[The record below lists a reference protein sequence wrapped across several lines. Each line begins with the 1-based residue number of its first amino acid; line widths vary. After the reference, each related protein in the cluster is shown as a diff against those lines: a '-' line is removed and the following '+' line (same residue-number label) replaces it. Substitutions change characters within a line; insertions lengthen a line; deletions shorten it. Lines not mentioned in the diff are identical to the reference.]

1 MSNRKEAIRLTWM
14 VENGFKKM
22 GVRVREDFERWY
34 KEGGQTIDGNFLSSV
49 NTREVELDEEENR
62 LAWMADHGIK
72 KMGRLVREQYEA
84 ENPPK
89 TRGLPKVA
97 NLFEGPSD
105 LSTRGV
111 AEAKGRS
118 IVSLPTPETL
128 EEAEEADRRATE
140 PVPEPKAPRG
150 RVAGTPRPE
159 ILPFGIDEPAKLIM
173 DEVRGKKLV
182 WTNRL
187 ASTKELKYEEDTVP
201 PHPSQLSLTEHYD
214 GRRTLNF
221 AGTQGF
227 RSLDLTQ
234 LVQVR

>member
-1 MSNRKEAIRLTWM
+1 MSNRKDATLRIWMKENNIR
-14 VENGFKKM
+14 KA
-22 GVRVREDFERWY
+22 GVHVREDFERWY
-34 KEGGQTIDGNFLSSV
+34 KEGGQTIDGNFLADV
-49 NTREVELDEEENR
+49 NGLEAELDAEEQR
-62 LAWMADHGIK
+62 LAWMEDRGIK
-72 KMGRLVREQYEA
+72 KMGRLVREEYE
-84 ENPPK
+84 
-89 TRGLPKVA
+89 TWLGGSQVLPKIA

-118 IVSLPTPETL
+118 IVSLPSPETL

-140 PVPEPKAPRG
+140 PVAEPRAPRG